1 MDWISRVS
9 SGMGCVPG
17 TRMETRIT
25 AAVCI
30 VAPPRRKGPL
40 PSPGWYA
47 VVVAHLCRPETFRM
61 TSSSRVDTSIAGL
74 DIILGGGL
82 PGERLYLIEGDPG
95 TGKTTLALQF
105 LLAGARR
112 GEPAL
117 YVTLSETHD
126 ELRAVAESHGW
137 SLDGVAIH
145 ELSSDASLRSDTQY
159 TVFHPSEVELGDTM
173 NTVLATLERV
183 RPNRVVFDSLSEMRL
198 LARDPLRYRRQI
210 LALKQFF
217 VGHECTV
224 LLLDDRTAAAGDLQL
239 QSIAHGVVR
248 LETLL
253 PEFGGARRR
262 LRIMKLRG
270 VAYADGYHD
279 YVIRT
284 GGLEVFPRLV
294 AAEHRVPFTR
304 ETVSS
309 GVPALDALV
318 GGGLGRG
325 TTTLLIGP
333 AGSGKSLLAS
343 HFVHQAASRGDRAAV
358 FIFDEGIDTY
368 FAGTTGIGLD
378 MASLVQKGRVS
389 VQQVDPAELSPGEF
403 VARVRE
409 SVERDDVRIVMIDS
423 LNGYLNAMPE
433 ERLLA
438 LHLHE
443 LFSYLRQRG
452 VLTINVMSQQGM
464 LGQALTPVDVSY
476 LADAVILLRFFEA
489 EGMIRKAISMVKRRA
504 GAHESTIR
512 ELHLSSSGISLGEPL
527 TSFRGILTGV
537 PQYDTSRPSDGGAAR

>member
-1 MDWISRVS
+1 
-9 SGMGCVPG
+9 
-17 TRMETRIT
+17 
-25 AAVCI
+25 
-30 VAPPRRKGPL
+30 
-40 PSPGWYA
+40 
-47 VVVAHLCRPETFRM
+47 M
-61 TSSSRVDTSIAGL
+61 TSSQRIETSVGGL
-74 DIILGGGL
+74 DAILGGGL
-82 PGERLYLIEGDPG
+82 PAERLYLVEGDPG
-95 TGKTTLALQF
+95 TSKTTLALQF
-105 LLAGARR
+105 LLAGVRR
-112 GEPAL
+112 GEPVL

-137 SLDGVAIH
+137 ALDGIAIH
-145 ELSSDASLRSDTQY
+145 ELSSDASLRAETQY

-173 NTVLATLERV
+173 NTVLATLQRV
-183 RPNRVVFDSLSEMRL
+183 RPRRVVFDSLSEMRL

-217 VGHECTV
+217 VGLDCTV
-224 LLLDDRTAAAGDLQL
+224 MLLDDRTSGAGDLQL
-239 QSIAHGVVR
+239 QSIAHGVLR

-262 LRIMKLRG
+262 LRVMKLRG
-270 VAYADGYHD
+270 VAYTDGYHD

-294 AAEHRVPFTR
+294 AAEHRVPFAK

-309 GVPALDALV
+309 GVPTLDALV

-325 TTTLLIGP
+325 TSALVLGP

-343 HFVHQAASRGDRAAV
+343 HFVHHAASRGDRAAV
-358 FIFDEGIDTY
+358 FIFDEGLDTY
-368 FAGTTGIGLD
+368 FAGTSGVGLD
-378 MASLVQKGRVS
+378 MDRLAHAGRLS

-409 SVERDDVRIVMIDS
+409 SVERDAARIVMIDS

-433 ERLLA
+433 ERLLT

-452 VLTINVMSQQGM
+452 VLTISVMSQHGM
-464 LGQALTPVDVSY
+464 LGQTLTPIDVSY
-476 LADAVILLRFFEA
+476 LADAVLLLRFFEA
-489 EGMIRKAISMVKRRA
+489 QGTIRKAIAMIKRRA
-504 GAHESTIR
+504 GGHETSIR
-512 ELHLSSSGISLGEPL
+512 ELRFADTGIAVGEPL
-527 TSFRGILTGV
+527 SDFRGILTGV
-537 PQYDTSRPSDGGAAR
+537 PQFDGRRPNDGGLAR

>member
-1 MDWISRVS
+1 M
-9 SGMGCVPG
+9 
-17 TRMETRIT
+17 
-25 AAVCI
+25 
-30 VAPPRRKGPL
+30 
-40 PSPGWYA
+40 
-47 VVVAHLCRPETFRM
+47 
-61 TSSSRVDTSIAGL
+61 
-74 DIILGGGL
+74 ILGGGL
-82 PGERLYLIEGDPG
+82 PADRLYLVEGDPG

-105 LLAGARR
+105 LLSGARR

-137 SLDGVAIH
+137 SLDGIAIH
-145 ELSSDASLRSDTQY
+145 ELSSDASLRTDTQY

-173 NTVLATLERV
+173 NTVMQTLERV
-183 RPNRVVFDSLSEMRL
+183 RPRRVVFDSLSEMRL

-217 VGHECTV
+217 VGHDCTV
-224 LLLDDRTAAAGDLQL
+224 LLLDDRTSAAGDLQL
-239 QSIAHGVVR
+239 QSIAHGVLR

-262 LRIMKLRG
+262 LRVMKLRG
-270 VAYADGYHD
+270 VAYTDGYHD
-279 YVIRT
+279 YTIRT
-284 GGLEVFPRLV
+284 GGLDVFPRLV
-294 AAEHRVPFTR
+294 AADHRVPYAR

-309 GVPALDALV
+309 GVAALDTLV
-318 GGGLGRG
+318 GGGLSRG
-325 TTTLLIGP
+325 TSTLVMGP

-343 HFVHQAASRGDRAAV
+343 HFVYQAAMRGDHAAV
-358 FIFDEGIDTY
+358 FIFDEGLDTY
-368 FAGTTGIGLD
+368 FRGTGGVGLD
-378 MASLVQKGRVS
+378 LEGLGRAGRLR

-409 SVERDDVRIVMIDS
+409 SVERDNARVVMIDS

-433 ERLLA
+433 ERLLT

-452 VLTINVMSQQGM
+452 VLTISVMSQHGM
-464 LGQALTPVDVSY
+464 VGQMHTPIDVSY
-476 LADAVILLRFFEA
+476 LADAVILLRFFETQGA
-489 EGMIRKAISMVKRRA
+489 IRKAISMVKRRA
-504 GAHESTIR
+504 GPHESTIR
-512 ELHLSSSGISLGEPL
+512 ELRIATTGITVGEPL

-537 PQYDTSRPSDGGAAR
+537 PQFDPSHSGDGGATR

>member
-1 MDWISRVS
+1 MNS
-9 SGMGCVPG
+9 SQ
-17 TRMETRIT
+17 RI
-25 AAVCI
+25 
-30 VAPPRRKGPL
+30 
-40 PSPGWYA
+40 
-47 VVVAHLCRPETFRM
+47 E
-61 TSSSRVDTSIAGL
+61 TSIAGL
-74 DIILGGGL
+74 DAILGGGL
-82 PGERLYLIEGDPG
+82 PAERLYLVEGDPG

-137 SLDGVAIH
+137 SLDGITIH
-145 ELSSDASLRSDTQY
+145 ELSSDASLRADTQY

-173 NTVLATLERV
+173 NTVLATLQRV
-183 RPNRVVFDSLSEMRL
+183 RPRRVVFDSLSEMRL

-217 VGHECTV
+217 GGLDCTV
-224 LLLDDRTAAAGDLQL
+224 LLLDDRTSATGDLQL

-262 LRIMKLRG
+262 LRVMKLRG
-270 VAYADGYHD
+270 VAYTDGYHD

-294 AAEHRVPFTR
+294 AAEHRVPFTK

-325 TTTLLIGP
+325 TSTLVMGP

-343 HFVHQAASRGDRAAV
+343 HFVHQAALRGDHASV

-368 FAGTTGIGLD
+368 FGGTSGVGLD
-378 MASLVQKGRVS
+378 MEGLARAGRLSL
-389 VQQVDPAELSPGEF
+389 QQVDPAELSPGEF
-403 VARVRE
+403 VARVRD
-409 SVERDDVRIVMIDS
+409 SVERDNARIIMIDS

-433 ERLLA
+433 ERLLS

-452 VLTINVMSQQGM
+452 VLTISVMSQHGM
-464 LGQALTPVDVSY
+464 IGQMMTPIDVSY
-476 LADAVILLRFFEA
+476 LADAVLLLRFFEA
-489 EGMIRKAISMVKRRA
+489 EGSVRKAISMIKRRA
-504 GAHESTIR
+504 GSHESSIR
-512 ELHLSSSGISLGEPL
+512 ELRISSKGITVGEPL
-527 TSFRGILTGV
+527 THFRGILTGV
-537 PQYDTSRPSDGGAAR
+537 PQFDDRRPNNSGPAR

>member
-1 MDWISRVS
+1 
-9 SGMGCVPG
+9 
-17 TRMETRIT
+17 
-25 AAVCI
+25 
-30 VAPPRRKGPL
+30 
-40 PSPGWYA
+40 
-47 VVVAHLCRPETFRM
+47 M
-61 TSSSRVDTSIAGL
+61 TSSPRVDTAIAGL
-74 DIILGGGL
+74 DAILGGGL
-82 PGERLYLIEGDPG
+82 PADRLYLVEGDPG

-105 LLAGARR
+105 LLAGVRR
-112 GEPAL
+112 KEPVL

-126 ELRAVAESHGW
+126 ELRAVADSHGW
-137 SLDGVAIH
+137 SLDGVSIH

-183 RPNRVVFDSLSEMRL
+183 RPRRVVFDSLSEMRL

-217 VGHECTV
+217 VGHDCTV

-262 LRIMKLRG
+262 LRVMKLRG
-270 VAYADGYHD
+270 VAYTDGYHD
-279 YVIRT
+279 YIIRT
-284 GGLEVFPRLV
+284 GGIDVFPRLV
-294 AAEHRVPFTR
+294 AAEHRVHYAK
-304 ETVSS
+304 ELVSS
-309 GVPALDALV
+309 GIAALDGLV

-325 TTTLLIGP
+325 TTTLIMGP

-343 HFVHQAASRGDRAAV
+343 HFVHQAASRGDRAAI
-358 FIFDEGIDTY
+358 FIFDEGTDTF
-368 FAGTTGIGLD
+368 FAGTSGVGLD
-378 MASLVQKGRVS
+378 MEGLVRAGRLS

-403 VARVRE
+403 VARVRDN
-409 SVERDDVRIVMIDS
+409 VERDNARIVLIDS

-433 ERLLA
+433 ERLLT

-452 VLTINVMSQQGM
+452 VLTINVMSQHGM
-464 LGQALTPVDVSY
+464 VGQMLTPIDVSY

-489 EGMIRKAISMVKRRA
+489 HGSIHKAISMVKRRA
-504 GAHESTIR
+504 GSHERSIR
-512 ELHLSSSGISLGEPL
+512 ELRITNTGVTVGEPL
-527 TSFRGILTGV
+527 TNFRGILTGV
-537 PQYDTSRPSDGGAAR
+537 PQFEPSQPTDGGAAR

>member
-1 MDWISRVS
+1 MISSQRV
-9 SGMGCVPG
+9 
-17 TRMETRIT
+17 E
-25 AAVCI
+25 
-30 VAPPRRKGPL
+30 
-40 PSPGWYA
+40 
-47 VVVAHLCRPETFRM
+47 
-61 TSSSRVDTSIAGL
+61 TSITGL
-74 DIILGGGL
+74 DTILGGGL
-82 PGERLYLIEGDPG
+82 PAERLYLVEGDPG

-137 SLDGVAIH
+137 SLEGIAIH
-145 ELSSDASLRSDTQY
+145 ELSSDASLRTDTQY

-183 RPNRVVFDSLSEMRL
+183 RPRRVVFDSLSEMRQ

-210 LALKQFF
+210 LALKQYF
-217 VGHECTV
+217 VGLDCTV
-224 LLLDDRTAAAGDLQL
+224 LLLDDRTSSAGDLQL
-239 QSIAHGVVR
+239 QSIAHGVLR

-262 LRIMKLRG
+262 LRVMKVRG
-270 VAYADGYHD
+270 VAYTDGYHD

-294 AAEHRVPFTR
+294 AAEHRVPYAR

-309 GVPALDALV
+309 GVSALDALV

-325 TTTLLIGP
+325 TSTLVMGP
-333 AGSGKSLLAS
+333 AGAGKTLLAS
-343 HFVHQAASRGDRAAV
+343 LFVHQASAGGDRAAV
-358 FIFDEGIDTY
+358 FIFDEGADTY
-368 FAGTTGIGLD
+368 CAGTTGVGLD
-378 MASLVQKGRVS
+378 MERLVHAGRLS

-409 SVERDDVRIVMIDS
+409 SVERDNARIVMIDS

-433 ERLLA
+433 ERLLT

-452 VLTINVMSQQGM
+452 VLTLSVMSPQGM
-464 LGQALTPVDVSY
+464 LGNMLTPVDVSY

-489 EGMIRKAISMVKRRA
+489 EGSVHKAISMVKRRA

-512 ELHLSSSGISLGEPL
+512 ELLISGKGIDVGEPL
-527 TSFRGILTGV
+527 TGFRGILTGV
-537 PQYDTSRPSDGGAAR
+537 PQYDNGRRNDGGRAR

>member
-1 MDWISRVS
+1 
-9 SGMGCVPG
+9 
-17 TRMETRIT
+17 
-25 AAVCI
+25 
-30 VAPPRRKGPL
+30 
-40 PSPGWYA
+40 
-47 VVVAHLCRPETFRM
+47 M
-61 TSSSRVDTSIAGL
+61 TSAPRVETSVTGL
-74 DIILGGGL
+74 DTILGGGL
-82 PGERLYLIEGDPG
+82 PADRLYLVEGDPG
-95 TGKTTLALQF
+95 TGKTTFALQF
-105 LLAGARR
+105 LLAGVSR

-145 ELSSDASLRSDTQY
+145 ELSSDASLRADTQY

-183 RPNRVVFDSLSEMRL
+183 RPRRVVFDSLSEMRL

-217 VGHECTV
+217 VGHDCTV
-224 LLLDDRTAAAGDLQL
+224 LLLDDRTASGGDLQL
-239 QSIAHGVVR
+239 QSLAHGVLR

-262 LRIMKLRG
+262 LRVMKLRG
-270 VAYADGYHD
+270 VAYTEGYHD
-279 YVIRT
+279 YTIRT

-294 AAEHRVPFTR
+294 AAEHHVPYAR

-318 GGGLGRG
+318 GGGLVRG
-325 TTTLLIGP
+325 TSTLVMGP

-343 HFVHQAASRGDRAAV
+343 HFVHEAASRGERVAV
-358 FIFDEGIDTY
+358 FIFDEGTGTY
-368 FAGTTGIGLD
+368 FAGTSGVGLD
-378 MASLVQKGRVS
+378 MQRLVDAGRLVL
-389 VQQVDPAELSPGEF
+389 QQVDPAELSPGEF

-409 SVERDDVRIVMIDS
+409 SVERDNARLVVIDS

-433 ERLLA
+433 ERLLS

-452 VLTINVMSQQGM
+452 VLTISIMSQHGL
-464 LGQALTPVDVSY
+464 LGAMQTPIDVSY
-476 LADAVILLRFFEA
+476 LADAVLLLRFFEA
-489 EGMIRKAISMVKRRA
+489 NGAIHKAISMVKRRA
-504 GAHESTIR
+504 GPHESTIR
-512 ELHLSSSGISLGEPL
+512 ELRIAGAGITLGEPL
-527 TSFRGILTGV
+527 TNFRGILTGV
-537 PQYDTSRPSDGGAAR
+537 PQFGGPTPGDGKTGR

>member
-1 MDWISRVS
+1 MTPSQRV
-9 SGMGCVPG
+9 
-17 TRMETRIT
+17 ET
-25 AAVCI
+25 AI
-30 VAPPRRKGPL
+30 V
-40 PSPGWYA
+40 
-47 VVVAHLCRPETFRM
+47 
-61 TSSSRVDTSIAGL
+61 GL
-74 DIILGGGL
+74 DTILGGGL
-82 PGERLYLIEGDPG
+82 PAERLYLVEGDPG

-112 GEPAL
+112 GEAAL

-126 ELRAVAESHGW
+126 ELNAVAESHGW
-137 SLDGVAIH
+137 SLDGIAIH

-173 NTVLATLERV
+173 NTVLQTLERV
-183 RPNRVVFDSLSEMRL
+183 RPRRVVFDSLSEMRL

-217 VGHECTV
+217 VGHDCTV
-224 LLLDDRTAAAGDLQL
+224 MLLDDRTAGAGDLQL

-262 LRIMKLRG
+262 LRVMKLRG
-270 VAYADGYHD
+270 VAYTDGYHD
-279 YVIRT
+279 YAIRT

-294 AAEHRVPFTR
+294 AAEHRVPYAS

-309 GVPALDALV
+309 GVPTLDALV
-318 GGGLGRG
+318 GGGLSRG
-325 TTTLLIGP
+325 TSTLIMGP

-343 HFVHQAASRGDRAAV
+343 HFVHQAASRGDHAAV
-358 FIFDEGIDTY
+358 FIFDEGTDTY
-368 FAGTTGIGLD
+368 FAGTKGLGLD
-378 MASLVQKGRVS
+378 MERLVHAGRLSL
-389 VQQVDPAELSPGEF
+389 QQVDPAEMSPGEF

-409 SVERDDVRIVMIDS
+409 SVERDNARVVMIDS

-433 ERLLA
+433 ERLLT

-452 VLTINVMSQQGM
+452 VLTISVMSQHGM
-464 LGQALTPVDVSY
+464 LGHMHSPIDVSY
-476 LADAVILLRFFEA
+476 LADAVLLLRFFEA
-489 EGMIRKAISMVKRRA
+489 EGAIRKAVSMVKRRA
-504 GAHESTIR
+504 GAHESSIR
-512 ELHLSSSGISLGEPL
+512 ELRISSAGISVGEPL
-527 TSFRGILTGV
+527 ANFRGIMTGV
-537 PQYDTSRPSDGGAAR
+537 PRFDTSRSNDRGAAR

>member
-1 MDWISRVS
+1 
-9 SGMGCVPG
+9 
-17 TRMETRIT
+17 
-25 AAVCI
+25 
-30 VAPPRRKGPL
+30 
-40 PSPGWYA
+40 
-47 VVVAHLCRPETFRM
+47 M
-61 TSSSRVDTSIAGL
+61 TSSPRVETSVAGL
-74 DIILGGGL
+74 DAILGGGL
-82 PGERLYLIEGDPG
+82 PGERLYLVEGDPG

-105 LLAGARR
+105 LLAGARQ

-117 YVTLSETHD
+117 YVTLSETHE
-126 ELRAVAESHGW
+126 ELRAVADSHGW
-137 SLDGVAIH
+137 SLDGIAIH
-145 ELSSDASLRSDTQY
+145 ELSSDASLRAETQY

-173 NTVLATLERV
+173 NIVLATLERV
-183 RPNRVVFDSLSEMRL
+183 RPRRVVFDSLSEMRL

-217 VGHECTV
+217 VGHDCTV
-224 LLLDDRTAAAGDLQL
+224 LLLDDRTSASGDLQL
-239 QSIAHGVVR
+239 QSIAHGVLR

-262 LRIMKLRG
+262 LRVMKLRG
-270 VAYADGYHD
+270 VAYMDGYHD
-279 YVIRT
+279 YMIRT
-284 GGLEVFPRLV
+284 GGLAVFPRLV
-294 AAEHRVPFTR
+294 AAEHRVPYTK

-309 GVPALDALV
+309 GVAALDALV

-325 TTTLLIGP
+325 TTTLVLGP

-358 FIFDEGIDTY
+358 FIFDEGIDTF
-368 FAGTTGIGLD
+368 FAGTSGIGLD
-378 MASLVQKGRVS
+378 LEGLVRKGRVS

-409 SVERDDVRIVMIDS
+409 SVERDDVRVVMIDS

-433 ERLLA
+433 ERLLT

-452 VLTINVMSQQGM
+452 VLTINVMSQHGM
-464 LGQALTPVDVSY
+464 LGQMLTPIDVSY

-489 EGMIRKAISMVKRRA
+489 GGAIHKALSMVKRRA
-504 GAHESTIR
+504 GPHETSIR
-512 ELHLSSSGISLGEPL
+512 ELRIARTGITVGEPL
-527 TSFRGILTGV
+527 TNFRGILTGV
-537 PQYDTSRPSDGGAAR
+537 PQYDTGRSTDGGTAR

>member
-1 MDWISRVS
+1 
-9 SGMGCVPG
+9 
-17 TRMETRIT
+17 
-25 AAVCI
+25 
-30 VAPPRRKGPL
+30 
-40 PSPGWYA
+40 
-47 VVVAHLCRPETFRM
+47 M